1 MRQGWTA
8 AVAAMVTLAVVP
20 DGQAATVSIAHQGQG
35 YGLNWTLWVVAQPGE
50 RNEIVVSYGATGIRV
65 TDSVPLSAGDHC
77 ALQLDGSV
85 SCQPLPGSRE
95 SSLHGRAG
103 DLDDTVRFDT
113 PSTSST
119 YLVGGPG
126 DDVLS
131 GGGVHADFTG
141 GSGDDTMTGGPGHDL
156 FHEGR
161 AANGSDA
168 MTEGPGA
175 DRYDRS
181 RVLYSARAR
190 PVHADLAGD
199 ADDGEPGE
207 RDRIGADIDSVVGGS
222 GSDTLVGNAAA
233 NDLAGHG
240 GRDLLIGGAGDDRL
254 RGNRYAWDRF
264 GDGDRLYGGAGD
276 DALDAGGGSDL
287 LAGGPGK
294 DELRGASGDDRLL
307 PGRGRD
313 VARSGPGNDVL
324 RTRDGL
330 AEIVVCG
337 AGADRLL
344 ADPFDYVTPSCER
357 R

>member
-1 MRQGWTA
+1 
-8 AVAAMVTLAVVP
+8 MVTLAVVP
-20 DGQAATVSIAHQGQG
+20 DGQAATVSIAHQGEG

-85 SCQPLPGSRE
+85 VCQPLPGGWE
-95 SSLHGRAG
+95 SSLHVRAG

-131 GGGVHADFTG
+131 GGGVHAEFTG
-141 GSGDDTMTGGPGHDL
+141 GGGDDTMTGGPRHDL

-181 RVLYSARAR
+181 GSFTPHALARFTPTSPETPTMANQGSAIGSARTSTPWSAGPAPTRSSGTR
-190 PVHADLAGD
+190 PRTTSPAM
-199 ADDGEPGE
+199 
-207 RDRIGADIDSVVGGS
+207 VVA
-222 GSDTLVGNAAA
+222 T
-233 NDLAGHG
+233 
-240 GRDLLIGGAGDDRL
+240 
-254 RGNRYAWDRF
+254 
-264 GDGDRLYGGAGD
+264 
-276 DALDAGGGSDL
+276 
-287 LAGGPGK
+287 
-294 DELRGASGDDRLL
+294 
-307 PGRGRD
+307 
-313 VARSGPGNDVL
+313 
-324 RTRDGL
+324 
-330 AEIVVCG
+330 C
-337 AGADRLL
+337 
-344 ADPFDYVTPSCER
+344 
-357 R
+357 